1 MVSGIWWLFWGEDV
15 IEEIKEPLLLRLC
28 VGRVTILRCIL
39 TDVQTNQAIS
49 ASFASS
55 TSYPLQL
62 RISQLQ
68 GFLRLMLEPICL
80 AHIKTRILCHRH
92 SGIKVSSTLELL
104 AKPSIIIEL
113 GKQGCELF
121 F

>member
-1 MVSGIWWLFWGEDV
+1 MVPVIGWLFGGEDV

-68 GFLRLMLEPICL
+68 GFLRLMPEPICL
-80 AHIKTRILCHRH
+80 THIKTRLLSHRH
-92 SGIKVSSTLELL
+92 SGVKVCSTLELL
-104 AKPSIIIEL
+104 AEPCIILEL

-121 F
+121 C